1 MPHAGREVISHFLCG
16 APPPSVVVVGGRRL
30 TVATQAGRGRVT
42 SAFWAPGLLQSGVG
56 EP

>member
-1 MPHAGREVISHFLCG
+1 MPHAGREVFSHFLCG
-16 APPPSVVVVGGRRL
+16 ARPPSMVVGGQRL
-30 TVATQAGRGRVT
+30 TIATQAGRERAT